1 MKQVPIIRCLR
12 SLVLSLGIL
21 FTGLITTGC
30 HNPEPVQH
38 REARPLMGTVVEITT
53 EGPDTRALATATDA
67 AYHEMMRLSDMMNH
81 YNPDSAVSAIN
92 RAASKH
98 PVRVPRELMQVLSY
112 ARAVSER
119 TGGAFDIT
127 IGSLKGWRFDPEH
140 PAMPAPTEIAAL
152 LPRVNYRHLILDENA
167 GSAYLKHA
175 GMRID
180 LGGIAKLP
188 ILAAGMDV
196 LKQHAIS
203 HAMINGGGDVIVMST
218 TQGRPWRVG
227 IRNPLRPDAL
237 FAVVELQRG
246 FVVSSGDYERY
257 FVRDGKRY
265 HHILDPRT
273 GFPTQGPRGVA
284 LISQDMEL
292 VNGLSS
298 AIMVTGARRGRALIE
313 QHPALE
319 GIIFNPDGSTWVS
332 PTLAQR
338 LIILAKENPAH

>member
-1 MKQVPIIRCLR
+1 
-12 SLVLSLGIL
+12 
-21 FTGLITTGC
+21 
-30 HNPEPVQH
+30 
-38 REARPLMGTVVEITT
+38 MGTVVEITI
-53 EGPDTRALATATDA
+53 EGPDAHALVTATDA
-67 AYHEMMRLSDMMNH
+67 AYREMTRLSDMMNH

-92 RAASKH
+92 RAAGKY
-98 PVRVPRELMQVLSY
+98 PVQVPPELMQVLTY

-127 IGSLKGWRFDPEH
+127 VGSLKGWRFDPEH
-140 PAMPAPTEIAAL
+140 PAMPARAEIAAL
-152 LPRVNYRHLILDENA
+152 LPRVNYRHLILDQRA
-167 GSAYLKHA
+167 SSAYLRRA
-175 GMRID
+175 GVRID

-203 HAMINGGGDVIVMST
+203 HAMINGGGDVMVMGT

-257 FVRDGKRY
+257 FIRDGKRY
-265 HHILDPRT
+265 HHILDPGT
-273 GFPTQGPRGVA
+273 GFPTQGPRGVT
-284 LISQDMEL
+284 LISQDMES

-298 AIMVTGARRGRALIE
+298 AIMVMGARRGQELIE
-313 QHPALE
+313 RHPALE

-332 PTLAQR
+332 PTLARR
-338 LIILAKENPAH
+338 LIVSNENPPH

>member
-1 MKQVPIIRCLR
+1 MKRVLAIRCFH
-12 SLVLSLGIL
+12 SLVLFLGML
-21 FTGLITTGC
+21 SVGLITTGC
-30 HNPEPVQH
+30 HKPEPVQH
-38 REARPLMGTVVEITT
+38 RAIRPLMGTVVEIIA
-53 EGPDTRALATATDA
+53 EGPDARTLITATDA
-67 AYHEMMRLSDMMNH
+67 AYREMTRLSDMMNH
-81 YNPDSAVSAIN
+81 YNPESTVSAIN
-92 RAASKH
+92 HAAGKH
-98 PVRVPRELMQVLSY
+98 PVQVPRELLQVLTY

-127 IGSLKGWRFDPEH
+127 VGSLTSWRFDPER
-140 PAMPAPTEIAAL
+140 PALPTQAQIAAL
-152 LPRVNYRHLILDENA
+152 LPRVNYRHLILDARA
-167 GSAYLKHA
+167 GSAYLRRP
-175 GMRID
+175 GVRID

-196 LKQHAIS
+196 LKQHTVS
-203 HAMINGGGDVIVMST
+203 RAMINGGGDVVVMGP

-257 FVRDGKRY
+257 FLRAGKRY

-273 GFPTQGPRGVA
+273 GFPTQGPRGVT

-298 AIMVTGARRGRALIE
+298 AIMVMGTRRGRALIE

-332 PTLAQR
+332 PNLVR
-338 LIILAKENPAH
+338 HLVPPNENLSH

>member
-1 MKQVPIIRCLR
+1 MKQAPIIRCLR

-196 LKQHAIS
+196 LKQHAVS
-203 HAMINGGGDVIVMST
+203 RAMINGGGDVMVT